1 MSAVIGA
8 LRGLL
13 SLDSAAFESG
23 AKRSKAVMGGL
34 ERRMVKMADGFEKH
48 GRRMS
53 LGFSLPLAGAAAV
66 AVKSSLKIVD
76 SQAKMAQS
84 LDTTVKSVQV
94 LDRAADLAGVSIGE
108 VQQGSIQL
116 TKRLSQAAGGTG
128 AATKALERL
137 HLRASDLQALPL
149 DERIAAIQDAM
160 QDYVPA
166 AERAAVASDLFGSR
180 AGVIFSRIDSATL
193 RTAADDVERFGV
205 SVSEVDADQIEVAND
220 AISRLGVVG
229 RGVAN
234 QLTVGL
240 APSLEFISDKTAD
253 AAEWFSGLSDQTKQF
268 VAGGLALTATLGPVA
283 LGLGMVLKFAAPIAG
298 ALVAVAS
305 PVGLVV
311 AGFTALAVAGAA
323 LGGSSN
329 DAVAFAEAHEI
340 AMDNVTIAMGD
351 QISATVRLAD
361 ALREGGPVTLAA
373 IEAKMAEAEASRAV
387 TAELVRQR
395 QEKELEVLGYYDLLE
410 AIGRYQN
417 SLTAMRT
424 PGDDLEQMPLKMRAA
439 YEEAEAGLVALLA
452 EQQRLLEG
460 VRSQNQ
466 LTAEEAA
473 HLQLIEANLAELQRR
488 WNELNGIV
496 SENVNLTDRGAV
508 AADNLALGLGGAVGQ
523 AAALKG
529 YLSGL
534 PGALAGARADIAG
547 LEAGISVLKGGGSKL
562 AADVAKYRAELVATL
577 PPLEK
582 MHDGQRRNVEEGI
595 ANQVNLYE
603 QQRRLQ
609 DQYQKQITTLGKV
622 KSAAGSAS
630 KSALPG
636 LVQEIAHRRKL
647 VTLTGEQRRKYEA
660 LHAVQGRLGRD
671 AASLSKDQINGLAD
685 QLIAVEDQEEA
696 LQRVTSMQE
705 QWSEQITRTAFEGGS
720 LSDTIKGMLK
730 DIAYQFAHSKIVL
743 PVVASVT
750 NVLGLGGL
758 IGGGG
763 GGATAGG
770 GGGNQ
775 VGGLLGLGGLG
786 GSLVSGFGL
795 GASTLFGGGLGA
807 YTGLL
812 GAQGAA
818 ALTGSLTSIAG
829 FAGALGPI
837 AIGIAVLAKG
847 LSREY
852 DGRAVRGSLGPDGF
866 DGFEFDF
873 WDGKFLRG
881 DKQVNYD
888 TRPEIQA
895 MLDDGAEAVRT
906 NVEKMAAAM
915 GLGADAIKDFTADG
929 FTIWLTGPNAGNQEQ
944 IAKAFEEQLTKLGDG
959 MADLVLETEDY
970 AKAGE
975 GSYETLARL
984 GGSLITANE
993 GFDLINQTLLT
1004 GSLEAANSASLL
1016 MDAFGGVEQF
1026 TTGLGS
1032 YFELMFTDVEKQAK
1046 RQEYA
1051 QKALDEAAGELN
1063 LTLPTTHEAFR
1074 NLVGGLDRTTE
1085 EGRTAYVTLI
1095 GLADEFAIVHGN
1107 AQEAADA
1114 LEGAGDSLSQLEAEA
1129 QKLKEQDLRD
1139 AFDAL
1144 SASIDEAVKRLE
1156 GRLDVVGD
1164 RLKLRFKRLQ
1174 ISVDAE
1180 RDEFRTRHDGLMDTL
1195 SGRLS
1200 SLEDAA
1206 AASSR
1211 LFETLDDAAKSRR
1224 SVDAGAAVM
1233 ARRNALAYVMDGGS
1247 DPNQLSNALGVL
1259 GEDNSGTFSTAEDYL
1274 ADFYRTSNIIARR
1287 ADGAEVTMSADQ
1299 MAVDALE
1306 RQIELEKS
1314 QFDAEMARLDQ
1325 ILADGRQALEMATG
1339 EYIAAIKV
1347 ENAVSQ
1353 LNHTAERH
1361 ALMSERIEGRVAE
1374 LETIRTSMQELVAS
1388 TIDPGVGLPGVVQ
1401 GVHNVVSA
1409 VHSLSS
1415 DMSTM
1420 VSGISQAVAAQLN
1433 SFAASQAN
1441 SLQSVQNQIRN
1452 LAQAQAAAAAPN
1464 QNKKL
1469 EQEMQGVKT
1478 VLEGFLGPISDA
1490 TGKTAQSIRRMEFG
1504 DVKLEGGT

>member
-34 ERRMVKMADGFEKH
+34 ERRMVKLADGFEKH

-76 SQAKMAQS
+76 AQAKMAQS

-149 DERIAAIQDAM
+149 DERIAVIQDAM
-160 QDYVPA
+160 QEYVPA

-240 APSLEFISDKTAD
+240 APSLEFISDKAAD
-253 AAEWFSGLSDQTKQF
+253 AAEWFNGLTDQTKQF
-268 VAGGLALTATLGPVA
+268 VAGGLALTAAIGPAA
-283 LGLGMVLKFAAPIAG
+283 LGLGLLLKVATPLAVGLTGVATAVALAPLKFAAAAKAALALEMALGATSVSAGLASLSIKGMTRGLKLLTAAATATGLG
-298 ALVAVAS
+298 ALI
-305 PVGLVV
+305 VV
-311 AGFTALAVAGAA
+311 AGGIYQGFTQSRQAAEDYAIAIDGVRDAHRLLSETTDAFYADMSAKNAEAMRQAAENARNATREALAAAKAELEAASFTTNFFGASLYETERMA
-323 LGGSSN
+323 K
-329 DAVAFAEAHEI
+329 AEADIQALSE
-340 AMDNVTIAMGD
+340 A
-351 QISATVRLAD
+351 LA
-361 ALREGGPVTLAA
+361 
-373 IEAKMAEAEASRAV
+373 IAEARLDAASVAADRTADSTGSAAV
-387 TAELVRQR
+387 SAE
-395 QEKELEVLGYYDLLE
+395 D
-410 AIGRYQN
+410 
-417 SLTAMRT
+417 
-424 PGDDLEQMPLKMRAA
+424 AA
-439 YEEAEAGLVALLA
+439 VGSRNLEAGLSGAA
-452 EQQRLLEG
+452 AQAAN
-460 VRSQNQ
+460 VRSF
-466 LTAEEAA
+466 
-473 HLQLIEANLAELQRR
+473 LA
-488 WNELNGIV
+488 
-496 SENVNLTDRGAV
+496 S
-508 AADNLALGLGGAVGQ
+508 
-523 AAALKG
+523 
-529 YLSGL
+529 L
-534 PGALAGARADIAG
+534 PGALVGAQASIAG

-577 PPLEK
+577 PPLEE

-595 ANQVNLYE
+595 AAQVNLYE
-603 QQRRLQ
+603 QQKRLQ

-671 AASLSKDQINGLAD
+671 AASLSKDQIDGLAD

-763 GGATAGG
+763 GGATAGD

-775 VGGLLGLGGLG
+775 VGGLLGLGGLS

-881 DKQVNYD
+881 DKQVNHE

-1139 AFDAL
+1139 AFDGL
-1144 SASIDEAVKRLE
+1144 SASIDEAVKRLA

-1211 LFETLDDAAKSRR
+1211 LFETLDNAAKSRR

-1233 ARRNALAYVMDGGS
+1233 ARRNALAYVKDGGS

>member
-76 SQAKMAQS
+76 AQAKMAQS

-94 LDRAADLAGVSIGE
+94 LDRAADLAGVSMGE
-108 VQQGSIQL
+108 VQQASIQL

-128 AATKALERL
+128 AAAKALERL

-160 QDYVPA
+160 LSYVPA

-193 RTAADDVERFGV
+193 RTAAEDVERFGV
-205 SVSEVDADQIEVAND
+205 AVSEVDADQIEMAND

-240 APSLEFISDKTAD
+240 APSLEFISDKAAD
-253 AAEWFSGLSDQTKQF
+253 AAEWFNGLTDQTKQF
-268 VAGGLALTATLGPVA
+268 VAGGLALTATIGPAA
-283 LGLGMVLKFAAPIAG
+283 LGLGLLLKVATPLAVGLTGVVTTVALAPLKFAAAAKAALALEMALGATSVSAGLASLSIKGLTRGLKLLTAAGTATGLG
-298 ALVAVAS
+298 ALI
-305 PVGLVV
+305 VV
-311 AGFTALAVAGAA
+311 AGGIYQGFTQLRQAAEDYAIAIDGVRDAHRLLSETTDAFYADMSAKNAEAMRQAAENARNATREALAAA
-323 LGGSSN
+323 KAELEAASFTTNFFGSNLYETERMAKAKADIQALSE
-329 DAVAFAEAHEI
+329 ALAIAEARLD
-340 AMDNVTIAMGD
+340 AASVAADRTADSTG
-351 QISATVRLAD
+351 SAAVS
-361 ALREGGPVTLAA
+361 
-373 IEAKMAEAEASRAV
+373 AEAAAAGSRN
-387 TAELVRQR
+387 L
-395 QEKELEVLGYYDLLE
+395 
-410 AIGRYQN
+410 
-417 SLTAMRT
+417 
-424 PGDDLEQMPLKMRAA
+424 
-439 YEEAEAGLVALLA
+439 EAGLS
-452 EQQRLLEG
+452 G
-460 VRSQNQ
+460 
-466 LTAEEAA
+466 AA
-473 HLQLIEANLAELQRR
+473 
-488 WNELNGIV
+488 
-496 SENVNLTDRGAV
+496 S
-508 AADNLALGLGGAVGQ
+508 Q
-523 AAALKG
+523 AATVSSFLA
-529 YLSGL
+529 SL
-534 PGALAGARADIAG
+534 PGALAGAQANIAG
-547 LEAGISVLKGGGSKL
+547 LKAGMSALASGGSK
-562 AADVAKYRAELVATL
+562 AEASVAKYRAELEASL
-577 PPLEK
+577 LAQGDLQ
-582 MHDGQRRNVEEGI
+582 DGHAETVREGI
-595 ANQVNLYE
+595 NQKVELFAQE
-603 QQRRLQ
+603 QKLRAE
-609 DQYQKQITTLGKV
+609 YQKQITTLGKV

-636 LVQEIAHRRKL
+636 LLEEIAHRRKL

-671 AASLSKDQINGLAD
+671 AANLSKDQINGLAD

-696 LQRVTSMQE
+696 LRRVTSMQE

-743 PVVASVT
+743 PVVASVS
-750 NVLGLGGL
+750 NVLGLGNL
-758 IGGGG
+758 IGGAGGGGASGGGG
-763 GGATAGG
+763 GS
-770 GGGNQ
+770 Q

-786 GSLVSGFGL
+786 SSLVSGFGL
-795 GASTLFGGGLGA
+795 GASTLFGGGIGA

-837 AIGIAVLAKG
+837 AIGIAFLAKG

-888 TRPEIQA
+888 TRPEIQKL
-895 MLDDGAEAVRT
+895 LDDGADAVRT

-970 AKAGE
+970 ARAGE

-1046 RQEYA
+1046 RQEHA

-1063 LTLPTTHEAFR
+1063 LTLPTTHAEFR

-1095 GLADEFAIVHGN
+1095 GLADEFAVVHGN

-1139 AFDAL
+1139 AFDGL

-1174 ISVDAE
+1174 ISVAAE
-1180 RDEFRTRHDGLMDTL
+1180 RDEFRTLHDGLMDTL

-1200 SLEDAA
+1200 SLENAA

-1233 ARRNALAYVMDGGS
+1233 ARRSALAYVKDGGS
-1247 DPNQLSNALGVL
+1247 DPNQLANALGVL

-1287 ADGAEVTMSADQ
+1287 ADGAGAAMSADQ

-1361 ALMSERIEGRVAE
+1361 ALMSERIEGRVAA

-1409 VHSLSS
+1409 VHGLSG
-1415 DMSTM
+1415 DLSTM
-1420 VSGISQAVAAQLN
+1420 ASGISQAVAAQLN
-1433 SFAASQAN
+1433 SFAASQTN

-1464 QNKKL
+1464 QNRRL

-1504 DVKLEGGT
+1504 DVKLEGGA